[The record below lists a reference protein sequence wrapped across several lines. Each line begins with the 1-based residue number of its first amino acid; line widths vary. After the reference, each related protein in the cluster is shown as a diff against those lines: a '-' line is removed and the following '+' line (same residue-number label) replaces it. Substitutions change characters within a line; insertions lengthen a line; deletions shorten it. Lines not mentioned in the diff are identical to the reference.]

1 MKRLLYIW
9 VTMVLLCVCNVLQ
22 ANTVSPQPMQ
32 ETAALPTLAESDSLK
47 TLNQG
52 PKRKKKKP
60 ARQSDITS
68 DIVYNA
74 RDSIVMEGMS
84 VALLYGDAKV
94 VYENMELTADYIR
107 VNLDSS
113 TVYATGIVDSL
124 GNETGLPVFKEGNE
138 QFDAKVIHYNIK
150 SKKGFIYGTV
160 TQQGEGYVTSQ
171 KTKKIG
177 DDVYCLQNGKYT
189 TCDHH
194 DHPHFYLALTKAKMK
209 QGRYIVSGP
218 AYMVVED
225 IPVPLAL
232 PFGYFPINTSYSS
245 GILFPT
251 LGEERTRG
259 FFAKGMGYYFAINDY
274 IDLALTADIYTKG
287 SWALTMASSYNWRYH
302 FNGSFNLNFMSNITG
317 EPNTPDYRKSN
328 DFRFIWTHKQ
338 DAKMSPN
345 TNFSASVNFAT
356 SSYEQNNVNSYY
368 NPSELSQNTK
378 SSSVTLSHKFA
389 DTPLSMAVSMNVTQR
404 TSDSTIN
411 LQLPSFNLNVSRV
424 YPFKKKKRVGKEKW
438 YEKIALSYTMDYTNS
453 IEAKESEFKNT
464 NYLRDW
470 RTGFK
475 HSLPISAS
483 FTLFKYLNLSV
494 GLNNNLKW
502 YFTRVNQ
509 QWEGGV
515 DGAVVRDT
523 TRGFY
528 NIYQGSASISMQTQ
542 LFGFYT
548 LKSKPGKQAP
558 IFRHKFVPQVGISF
572 APDFGTEA
580 WGYWGSYD
588 RPRPDGGY
596 ETIYYDHYTSQ
607 VYGGSP
613 SRGASGLL
621 TLSIA
626 NNLEMKY
633 WKGGDPQA
641 EAKKVSIIDNLSL
654 SASYNMLAD
663 SLNWSDIGANLRLKF
678 FDQFSLNLNMT
689 FDPYTYQLDA
699 FGNPKKVNVSQV
711 EKNQVLG
718 RVKSA
723 STSFGYT
730 FSNSTFKKK
739 KDSNPVKPVEEEQ
752 SELEKILEENDPLKK
767 AGVKEKKKL
776 TNKDAGYEEFSMP
789 WSLTVNYSVR
799 YAYDKF
805 NKNIMEYDRLL
816 SHNVSLSGR
825 INLTKT
831 WAVTMSTYYDITN
844 NTWSYLNCSI
854 SKDLHCW
861 QMSASFVPIGRY
873 STYNFM
879 ISVKSSLLQ
888 DLKYEKEKDVTE
900 PNYWY

>member
-1 MKRLLYIW
+1 MLFIF
-9 VTMVLLCVCNVLQ
+9 VCNVLQ
-22 ANTVSPQPMQ
+22 ANTASLQPQP
-32 ETAALPTLAESDSLK
+32 EAATLPTIAASDSLSGK
-47 TLNQG
+47 KQG
-52 PKRKKKKP
+52 PKRKTN
-60 ARQSDITS
+60 RQPRKSEITS

-74 RDSIVMEGMS
+74 KDSIVMEGMNI
-84 VALLYGDAKV
+84 ALLYGDATV
-94 VYENMELTADYIR
+94 VYENMELTADFIR

-113 TVYATGIVDSL
+113 TVYATGSVDSL
-124 GNETGLPVFKEGNE
+124 GNESGLPVFKEGNE
-138 QFDAKVIHYNIK
+138 QFDAKAIHYNIK
-150 SKKGFIYGTV
+150 TKKGFIYGTV

-225 IPVPLAL
+225 IPLPLAL
-232 PFGYFPINTSYSS
+232 PFGYFPINSSYSS

-251 LGEERTRG
+251 LGEEYVRG

-274 IDLALTADIYTKG
+274 LDLALTADVYTKG
-287 SWALTMASSYNWRYH
+287 SWALTMASTYNWRYH
-302 FNGSFNLNFMSNITG
+302 FNGAFNLNFLSNVTG
-317 EPNTPDYRKSN
+317 EPNTPDYSKSN
-328 DFRFIWTHKQ
+328 DFSFVWTHRQ
-338 DAKMSPN
+338 DPKMSPN

-356 SSYEQNNVNSYY
+356 SSYEHNNVNSYY
-368 NPSELSQNTK
+368 NPSQLSQNTK
-378 SSSVTLSHKFA
+378 SSAVSLSHKFA
-389 DTPLSMAVSMNVTQR
+389 DTPLSMTLSMRVDQR

-411 LQLPSFNLNVSRV
+411 LQLPTFNLNVSRV
-424 YPFKKKKRVGKEKW
+424 YPFKRQKRVGKEKW
-438 YEKIALSYTMDYTNS
+438 YEKIALTYSMDYMNS
-453 IEAKESEFKNT
+453 VERKESQFKNM

-470 RTGFK
+470 ETGFK
-475 HSLPISAS
+475 HKLPISAS
-483 FTLFKYLNLSV
+483 FTLFKYLNMSL
-494 GLNNNLKW
+494 GINNDLKW
-502 YFTRVNQ
+502 YFKKVDQR
-509 QWEGGV
+509 WDGGV

-523 TRGFY
+523 TYGFY
-528 NIYQGSASISMQTQ
+528 NIYQGSVNMSMQTQ

-548 LKSKPGKQAP
+548 IKGRKGKQGP
-558 IFRHKFVPQVGISF
+558 IFRHKIQPSVGISF
-572 APDFGTEA
+572 APDYGA
-580 WGYWGSYD
+580 DMWGYWSSYD
-588 RPRPDGGY
+588 RPREDGGY
-596 ETIYYDHYTSQ
+596 ETIYYDRFASQ

-613 SRGASGLL
+613 SRGMSGV
-621 TLSIA
+621 LSLGLS

-633 WKGGDPQA
+633 WKGGDPAA

-654 SASYNMLAD
+654 NASYNMLAD

-678 FDQFSLNLNMT
+678 GSHFSLNLNMT
-689 FDPYTYQLDA
+689 FDPYTYQLDP
-699 FGNPKKVNVSQV
+699 FGSPRKVNVSQV
-711 EKNQVLG
+711 EKNKVLG

-739 KDSNPVKPVEEEQ
+739 KQDTPPQPVEEQ
-752 SELEKILEENDPLKK
+752 SELEKILEQNDPLKK
-767 AGVKEKKKL
+767 AGVKEKKKP
-776 TNKDAGYEEFSMP
+776 TNKEAGYEEFKVP

-805 NKNIMEYDRLL
+805 NKEILEYDRLL
-816 SHNVSLSGR
+816 SHNLSMNGR
-825 INLTKT
+825 ISLTKT
-831 WAVTMSTYYDITN
+831 WTVTMSTSYDITN
-844 NTWSYLNCSI
+844 NVWTYLNCSI

-873 STYNFM
+873 STYNFL

-888 DLKYEKEKDVTE
+888 DLKYEKESD
-900 PNYWY
+900 PSLYLNWY